1 MVLHRHGFI
10 MGLRGT
16 GGSGLGIYEFWS
28 VLVYENEYGIFEN
41 LFIVGISQAES
52 VNHGE
57 LLGREE

>member
-1 MVLHRHGFI
+1 

-16 GGSGLGIYEFWS
+16 GGSGLVIYEFWS

>member
-10 MGLRGT
+10 MGLQGR
-16 GGSGLGIYEFWS
+16 GGSGLVIYEFWS

-41 LFIVGISQAES
+41 LFTVGISQAES